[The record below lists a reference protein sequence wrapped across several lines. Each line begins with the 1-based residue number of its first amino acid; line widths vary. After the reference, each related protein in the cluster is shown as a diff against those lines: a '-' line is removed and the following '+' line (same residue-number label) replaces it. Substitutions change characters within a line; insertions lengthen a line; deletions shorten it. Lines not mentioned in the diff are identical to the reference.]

1 MRIAVLDYE
10 AGNLHSVE
18 KALRKLNAKYLR
30 TRNELEIDSCD
41 ALILPGVGSF
51 TNIKAIS
58 ALRIPIRSF
67 VRTRPF
73 LGICLGMQL
82 LFERSEESPEKGLG
96 LLPGKVE
103 KIKGKVKIPHMGW
116 NNLRIEK
123 ESILLDGI
131 SEKDYLY
138 FVHSYA
144 CPITDATV
152 ASCQYGI
159 RFSAAVEK
167 GNVFGVQFHPEKSG
181 EKGLKILKNFLEMI

>member
-1 MRIAVLDYE
+1 MHIGVLDYE

-18 KALRKLNAKYLR
+18 KALRKLNAKYVR
-30 TRNELEIDSCD
+30 TSNAEEIDSCD

-51 TNIKAIS
+51 ASIKTIS
-58 ALRIPIRSF
+58 HLRNPIRDF

-82 LFERSEESPEKGLG
+82 LFAKSEESKEKGLG
-96 LLPGKVE
+96 LLEGKVFR
-103 KIKGKVKIPHMGW
+103 IKGKVKIPHMGW
-116 NNLRIEK
+116 NTLRIEK
-123 ESILLDGI
+123 ESALLRGI
-131 SEKDYLY
+131 SEKDYFY

-144 CPITDATV
+144 CPLSDATT
-152 ASCQYGI
+152 ASVEYGM

-181 EKGLKILKNFLEMI
+181 EKGLRVLENFLDIL